1 MTLAS
6 AFRRL
11 AFAPLP
17 APPGLFAIPL
27 RLIVGYGFLE
37 HGYAKLARG
46 PDDFIAILH
55 AIGVPFAFFLGW
67 ATIIIE
73 VVGGLLILC
82 GAFVPLASVPMIVVL
97 LVAIFTVHLPNGFS
111 SIKLLAYDAS
121 GAHFGPPGYETDLL
135 YVAALLALCFG
146 GAGPLSLD
154 GYVSA
159 HRSDDRPADIEP
171 APAEVRSSEWPGGRP
186 LNSPSPP
193 PSERRRAPPTANR
206 R

>member
-1 MTLAS
+1 MRLAS
-6 AFRRL
+6 IFGRL

-17 APPGLFAIPL
+17 SPPGWFALPL
-27 RLIVGYGFLE
+27 RLIVGYGFVA

-46 PDDFIAILH
+46 PDEFIAILH
-55 AIGVPFAFFLGW
+55 AIGMPFAFFLGW
-67 ATIIIE
+67 ATIVIE

-82 GAFVPLASVPMIVVL
+82 GTFVPLASVPMIVVL

-111 SIKLLAYDAS
+111 SIKLVGYDAA

-135 YVAALLALCFG
+135 YLAALLALCLG

-154 GYVSA
+154 AYVNTRSA
-159 HRSDDRPADIEP
+159 ADRRDDMEP
-171 APAEVRSSEWPGGRP
+171 AQADVTSPGSFASRP
-186 LNSPSPP
+186 PSSPSPLP
-193 PSERRRAPPTANR
+193 LEKRRGLPTASR

>member
-1 MTLAS
+1 MTLDS
-6 AFRRL
+6 LFRRF

-17 APPGLFAIPL
+17 GPRDWFAVPL

-55 AIGVPFAFFLGW
+55 AIGMPFAFFLGW
-67 ATIIIE
+67 ATIVIE

-82 GAFVPLASVPMIVVL
+82 GAFVPLASLPMIVVL
-97 LVAIFTVHLPNGFS
+97 LVATFTVHLPNGFS
-111 SIKLLAYDAS
+111 SIKLIAYDAS
-121 GAHFGPPGYETDLL
+121 GAHFGQPGYETDLL

-159 HRSDDRPADIEP
+159 RRTVDERNDMEP
-171 APAEVRSSEWPGGRP
+171 TFALR
-186 LNSPSPP
+186 
-193 PSERRRAPPTANR
+193 PSE
-206 R
+206 

>member
-6 AFRRL
+6 SFRRL

-17 APPGLFAIPL
+17 APPGFFALPL

-46 PDDFIAILH
+46 PDEFIAILH
-55 AIGVPFAFFLGW
+55 AMGMPFAFFLGW
-67 ATIIIE
+67 ATIVIE
-73 VVGGLLILC
+73 VIGGLLILF

-97 LVAIFTVHLPNGFS
+97 LVATLTVHLPNGFS

-121 GAHFGPPGYETDLL
+121 GAHFGQPGYETDLL

-154 GYVSA
+154 GYVAARRTEPTHDSWSTVGLV
-159 HRSDDRPADIEP
+159 HPVRGRLQRPP
-171 APAEVRSSEWPGGRP
+171 
-186 LNSPSPP
+186 
-193 PSERRRAPPTANR
+193 
-206 R
+206 